1 MEWSWLVL
9 RPEDHL
15 NDGLDPSDAPNL
27 LMMLSLNLIMKVVV
41 VGATGNVGTS
51 LIESLVEE
59 PEVESILGVAR
70 RLPRWRP
77 AKTEWAVA
85 DIASDDLVD
94 LFRGADAVVH
104 LAWLFQPTHDPI
116 TTWRAN
122 ALGGIRVFRAV
133 ADAGVPALVY
143 ASSVGAY
150 SRGPKDRAVEESWPT
165 HGWPTAGYTREKAYL
180 ERVLDTFEHEH
191 PDRRIVRIRPGFI
204 FKKESASE
212 QRRLFAGPLLPRR
225 LVRAGLVPLLPELR
239 ELRIQALH
247 AADAGDAFRL
257 ATVRPVHGAFNVA
270 SEPVLDTNRLAR
282 LLGARTVPIPTRLI
296 RAGLAGAW
304 QLHLV
309 PAAPQLFDAV
319 LGLPIMDTSRA
330 RTELGWLP
338 RYSSTQ
344 AVSELI
350 EGLREGSGKDTPPL
364 APQTSGPARVQDLR
378 TGVGERP

>member
-1 MEWSWLVL
+1 M
-9 RPEDHL
+9 R
-15 NDGLDPSDAPNL
+15 
-27 LMMLSLNLIMKVVV
+27 VVV

-51 LIESLVEE
+51 LIESLGEE

-70 RLPRWRP
+70 RLPGWRP
-77 AKTEWAVA
+77 VKTEWAVA
-85 DIASDDLVD
+85 DMRSDDLVD

-104 LAWLFQPTHDPI
+104 LAWLFQPTHDPV

-122 ALGGIRVFRAV
+122 ALGGIRVFQAV

-150 SRGPKDRAVEESWPT
+150 SRGPKDRAVDESWPT
-165 HGWPTAGYTREKAYL
+165 NGWPTAGYTREKAYL

-191 PDRRIVRIRPGFI
+191 PDRRVVRIRPGFI

-212 QRRLFAGPLLPRR
+212 QRRLFAGPLLPQR
-225 LVRAGLVPLLPELR
+225 LVRAGLVPVLPELR
-239 ELRIQALH
+239 ELRVQALH
-247 AADAGDAFRL
+247 AADAGEAFRL

-270 SEPVLDTNRLAR
+270 SEPVLDSSSLAR
-282 LLGARTVPIPTRLI
+282 LLGARTVPTPTGLI

-304 QLHLV
+304 HLHLV

-330 RTELGWLP
+330 RTELGWMP
-338 RYSSTQ
+338 RYSSTH

-364 APQTSGPARVQDLR
+364 AAQTSGPARVNDLR